1 MPDCLVWTTI
11 SCLQN
16 PGPGAYAIR
25 IDQEGKAPLQAA
37 FGRRHTTT
45 NRMQLF
51 AVIAALT
58 HIRRLHPGENLDI
71 TLRSSSRYVTDNLHK
86 TWHKS
91 QEGETNADLSELL
104 DDAMDD
110 HRIEAKWVKTGS
122 AQELVELQQQAGVA
136 CGERALPADT
146 GYERGEGSPGQI
158 QTGEA
163 VGQRSPDG
171 RQISHAPTS
180 AYKPLTTHR

>member
-1 MPDCLVWTTI
+1 MPAE
-11 SCLQN
+11 
-16 PGPGAYAIR
+16 PRARAYAIR
-25 IDQEGKAPLQAA
+25 IDQEGKAPLRAA
-37 FGRRHTTT
+37 FGRRHTTTT

-58 HIRRLHPGENLDI
+58 HIRRLHPGENLEI
-71 TLRSSSRYVTDNLHK
+71 TLRSSSRYVTDNIHK
-86 TWHKS
+86 AWHKAR
-91 QEGETNADLSELL
+91 ECETNADLQEKL
-104 DDAMDD
+104 DEAMGD

-136 CGERALPADT
+136 CGERTLPADT

-163 VGQRSPDG
+163 MGQRFPGTGD
-171 RQISHAPTS
+171 
-180 AYKPLTTHR
+180 K